1 MPSLG
6 DALAAVITRACEGGV
21 AGESSVACLPDHR
34 FPLSSQALAGDGSP
48 PSFNF
53 IVRANMVPRAPPKF
67 SLSSNLVWE
76 VFGDVLD
83 TARLLP
89 KLPDGAGYASQFAAA
104 AGRFALNAQ
113 QPANGLRFYKTFAMP
128 SDLGDGAGWTT
139 FALGAEAIAAQAGAA
154 EPWLAEW
161 LTGINTL
168 PSMGSG
174 FIASLR
180 FEMMQLVIMRPW
192 FDREFLALRCWTIDG
207 EAVSDGGD
215 PPHGRMPYVPT
226 RMVLLRNFTVEL
238 SAERLPRGARVIYR
252 AAPGSEA
259 AANPAPEPRDWR
271 KLLEPLTRPPFM
283 PQPLTADGPPLA
295 DQIADA
301 AATVEGV
308 AVSTSGSETTVD
320 GGPRFHVPFAFNCT
334 QARQTADT
342 DLAEAQQRLGALEQD
357 LTAHEAAAAHWRDKL
372 SSLGAQDGWFGA
384 VGIKKALAA
393 KLHVQLARQAEKVAQ
408 LQGEIETER
417 AEVAQCQEVITA
429 LELLQAVPGSS
440 EPHVLLVG
448 CERMPKSPDPDLTFL

>member
-6 DALAAVITRACEGGV
+6 DALAAVVTRACEGGV
-21 AGESSVACLPDHR
+21 DGENSVACLPDHR
-34 FPLSSQALAGDGSP
+34 FPLSSEALAGDGSP

-53 IVRANMVPRAPPKF
+53 IVRANMVPRAPPRF
-67 SLSSNLVWE
+67 SLSSTLVWE

-89 KLPDGAGYASQFAAA
+89 NIPDDAGYATQFAAA

-128 SDLGDGAGWTT
+128 SDLGDGWTT

-154 EPWLAEW
+154 EPWLADW

-174 FIASLR
+174 LIASLR
-180 FEMMQLVIMRPW
+180 LEMLELVIMRPW
-192 FDREFLALRCWTIDG
+192 FAHEILALRCWTIDG

-271 KLLEPLTRPPFM
+271 KLLEPLTRPPFT

-295 DQIADA
+295 DQIAGAAAAVEEDA
-301 AATVEGV
+301 A
-308 AVSTSGSETTVD
+308 STSGSETTVD
-320 GGPRFHVPFAFNCT
+320 GGPRFHVPFAFDCT
-334 QARQTADT
+334 QARQIADT
-342 DLAEAQQRLGALEQD
+342 DLAEAQQRLGALEQQ
-357 LTAHEAAAAHWRDKL
+357 LIGHEAAAASWRDKL
-372 SSLGAQDGWFGA
+372 SSLGAQGGWFGA
-384 VGIKKALAA
+384 VGLKKVLAA
-393 KLHVQLARQAEKVAQ
+393 KLHMQLARQAEEVAQ

-417 AEVAQCQEVITA
+417 AEVAQCQGAVAA

-448 CERMPKSPDPDLTFL
+448 CERMPKSPDPDLAFL